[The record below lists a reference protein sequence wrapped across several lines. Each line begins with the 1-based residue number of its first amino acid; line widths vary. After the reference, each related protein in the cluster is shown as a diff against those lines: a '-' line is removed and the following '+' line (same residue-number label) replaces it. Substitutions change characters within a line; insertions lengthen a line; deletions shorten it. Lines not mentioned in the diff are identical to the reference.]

1 VGRTLDANRLLA
13 GSACGK
19 RHRGRPLNSVVSHHM
34 SEAHRPSVPRKWL
47 LAPAITFVVVVTA
60 LALATIT
67 VPDANNF
74 HGLGGLLFL
83 ASGATIVIITV
94 VELFA
99 LAISVTALL
108 HAPEL
113 RTGANW
119 AALVFGASPFV
130 VLASWL
136 IYERM

>member
-1 VGRTLDANRLLA
+1 VGRVWPRH
-13 GSACGK
+13 G
-19 RHRGRPLNSVVSHHM
+19 HRGRPLNSVVSHHM
-34 SEAHRPSVPRKWL
+34 SEAYRPSVPRRWL
-47 LAPAITFVVVVTA
+47 LAPAITFVVVVTV

-108 HAPEL
+108 RAPEL

-119 AALVFGASPFV
+119 AALAFGASPFV

-136 IYERM
+136 IFERM